1 MSKYVAVF
9 VGPMSTRNVPAY
21 RRLVRKFGPVFRKL
35 GVIEYKEYLA
45 ADLQRKHGMVPFPRR
60 IKSSRGETLLFAVL
74 GFRSKS
80 HCKQV
85 MKRFEKYPWPDMD
98 KMMKLLDHKRMVYG
112 EFSLLIK
119 A

>member
-9 VGPMSTRNVPAY
+9 VWPMPKRNVPAY
-21 RRLVRKFGPVFRKL
+21 RRLVQKFGPIFRKL
-35 GVIEYKEYLA
+35 GVIEYKEYVA
-45 ADLQRKHGMVPFPRR
+45 ADLRKKHGMVPFPRR
-60 IKSSRGETLLFAVL
+60 IKPRSDETLLFAVM

-85 MKRFEKYPWPDMD
+85 MKRFEKYPWQDMD
-98 KMMKLLDHKRMVYG
+98 KIMELLDHKRMVYG
-112 EFSLLIK
+112 EFSLLVK

>member
-9 VGPMSTRNVPAY
+9 VWPMPKHNVPAY
-21 RRLVRKFGPVFRKL
+21 RKIVRKVGPVFRKL
-35 GVIEYKEYLA
+35 GVMEYKEYVA
-45 ADLQRKHGMVPFPRR
+45 ADLRKKHGMVPFPRR
-60 IKSSRGETLLFAVL
+60 IKPRPSEILLFAVM

-85 MKRFEKYPWPDMD
+85 MKRFEKYPWQDMD
-98 KMMKLLDHKRMVYG
+98 KIMKLLDHKRMVYG
-112 EFSLLIK
+112 EFSLLVK